1 MTTTDGNGAEDLDTL
16 KLRVMTRLRAEGRW
30 IDAMPTRDRLM
41 REARDLG
48 LNKREAQETAYRQLE
63 TLHPPLTAA
72 QIEAAKREADEKRA
86 AADAKLAAELAALTD
101 EELIEEEAG
110 GVANLPTQPAEPVA
124 MVEPPARARDGE
136 AAVIGLDAIPSH
148 WPTLAANA
156 SLSAEIS
163 WVQANRLHC
172 VQERGDQTVV
182 DLSKALAPAPSWAAL
197 GWMETSIRAYSK
209 YVDVAAKASASMDDA
224 NEQIKRERMS
234 IDEIRTLL
242 AEMTAGQGR
251 G

>member
-1 MTTTDGNGAEDLDTL
+1 MTDDLDTL
-16 KLRVMTRLRAEGRW
+16 KLQLTERLRAEGRW

-41 REARDLG
+41 RESRDLG
-48 LNKREAQETAYRQLE
+48 LTKREAQETAYRQLE
-63 TLHPPLTAA
+63 TLYPPLTAA
-72 QIEAAKREADEKRA
+72 QIEAAKREADERA
-86 AADAKLAAELAALTD
+86 AADAKLAAELAALDD

-110 GVANLPTQPAEPVA
+110 GVANLPLQPAEPVA
-124 MVEPPARARDGE
+124 IVEPPARARDGE
-136 AAVIGLDAIPSH
+136 AAVVGLDAIPSH
-148 WPTLAANA
+148 WPVLAANA

-197 GWMETSIRAYSK
+197 GWMETSIRAYAK

-224 NEQIKRERMS
+224 NEQVKRERMS

-242 AEMTAGQGR
+242 AEMTVEQRR